1 MPIHTHTHTYASH
14 TRGVERERGR
24 LHIRVTTISRTY
36 RRQTFGKETDG
47 ENESSSRGWMGN
59 ADAAP
64 SKEARTSALWIHT
77 HTCTQWG
84 SDSQPPFEISSSRI
98 LYILYTSSCHF
109 PTHFSPPLEIRR
121 NGWIQP
127 GVVNFFLLLLL
138 FLPSQP
144 LGWIDRLFFSIRVCT
159 SCVEECDLQKRNERE
174 SKVTQFGWPSSE
186 QQVDSVMSVDMEE
199 SIYLNKQLVGY
210 SWTLIFNRFINIIIS
225 WGGKRMISLNRGC
238 KRESVVQNESSC

>member
-1 MPIHTHTHTYASH
+1 MFSARDNADTHTHTYASY

-77 HTCTQWG
+77 HTHAHNEGAIANHRLKFQAREF
-84 SDSQPPFEISSSRI
+84 SIFSIPPP
-98 LYILYTSSCHF
+98 CHF

-127 GVVNFFLLLLL
+127 GVVNFFFLLL
-138 FLPSQP
+138 FLSSQP

-159 SCVEECDLQKRNERE
+159 SCVEELICRRGTSASQK
-174 SKVTQFGWPSSE
+174 WPSLGDRVVS
-186 QQVDSVMSVDMEE
+186 
-199 SIYLNKQLVGY
+199 NK
-210 SWTLIFNRFINIIIS
+210 
-225 WGGKRMISLNRGC
+225 
-238 KRESVVQNESSC
+238 

>member
-1 MPIHTHTHTYASH
+1 MVVAYDAPVSRRPRTPKAKTKEFLTSFSVHVLRTRQCRYTHTHTYASY

-77 HTCTQWG
+77 YTHAHNEGAIANHRLKFQAREFSIFSIPPPVIFRHT
-84 SDSQPPFEISSSRI
+84 
-98 LYILYTSSCHF
+98 
-109 PTHFSPPLEIRR
+109 
-121 NGWIQP
+121 
-127 GVVNFFLLLLL
+127 FLLPLKSEETDESSQEWLIFFFFFFF

-186 QQVDSVMSVDMEE
+186 QQVDSVCNVCGYGRK
-199 SIYLNKQLVGY
+199 YLL
-210 SWTLIFNRFINIIIS
+210 
-225 WGGKRMISLNRGC
+225 
-238 KRESVVQNESSC
+238 E

>member
-1 MPIHTHTHTYASH
+1 MVVAYDAPVSRRPRTPKAKTKEFLTSFSVYVLRTRQCRYTHTHIRVLH
-14 TRGVERERGR
+14 TWSRERERER

-186 QQVDSVMSVDMEE
+186 QQVDSVCNVCGYGRK
-199 SIYLNKQLVGY
+199 YLL
-210 SWTLIFNRFINIIIS
+210 
-225 WGGKRMISLNRGC
+225 
-238 KRESVVQNESSC
+238 E

>member
-1 MPIHTHTHTYASH
+1 MPSSMVVAYDAPVSRRPRTPKAKTKEFLTSFSVHVLRTRQCRYTHTHTHIRVLH
-14 TRGVERERGR
+14 TWSRERERGR

-109 PTHFSPPLEIRR
+109 PTHFSSPLEIRR

-127 GVVNFFLLLLL
+127 GVVNFFLLL

-144 LGWIDRLFFSIRVCT
+144 LEWIDRLFFSIRVCT

-186 QQVDSVMSVDMEE
+186 QQVDSVCNVCGYGRK
-199 SIYLNKQLVGY
+199 YLL
-210 SWTLIFNRFINIIIS
+210 
-225 WGGKRMISLNRGC
+225 
-238 KRESVVQNESSC
+238 E

>member
-1 MPIHTHTHTYASH
+1 MVVAYDAPVSRRPRTPKAKTKEFLTSFSVHVLRTRQCRYTHTYASY

-159 SCVEECDLQKRNERE
+159 SYVEELICRRGTSASQK
-174 SKVTQFGWPSSE
+174 WPSLGDRVVS
-186 QQVDSVMSVDMEE
+186 
-199 SIYLNKQLVGY
+199 NK
-210 SWTLIFNRFINIIIS
+210 
-225 WGGKRMISLNRGC
+225 
-238 KRESVVQNESSC
+238 

>member
-1 MPIHTHTHTYASH
+1 MVVAYDAPVSRRPRTPKAKTKEFLTSFSVHVLRTRQCRYTHTHASY

-77 HTCTQWG
+77 HTHAHNEGAIANHRLKFQAREFSIFSIPPPVIFRHTFLLPLK
-84 SDSQPPFEISSSRI
+84 SEETDESSQEWLIF
-98 LYILYTSSCHF
+98 F
-109 PTHFSPPLEIRR
+109 F
-121 NGWIQP
+121 
-127 GVVNFFLLLLL
+127 FFLF

-186 QQVDSVMSVDMEE
+186 QQVDSVCNVCGYGRK
-199 SIYLNKQLVGY
+199 YLL
-210 SWTLIFNRFINIIIS
+210 
-225 WGGKRMISLNRGC
+225 
-238 KRESVVQNESSC
+238 E